1 MASIN
6 RSAVITKLHKVLKRH
21 FQPPPPPPNRTLFEN
36 LLYAAC
42 LENAPYAAAEAA
54 FQAVSTALFDWNEVR
69 VSTVKE
75 LSEIMKAHPDAV
87 GAANRLRR
95 SLQALFEANYSFDLE
110 PMKKLNL
117 GQAVQKLSSYDG
129 VTPFAV
135 AYVTQYSLGGH
146 SIPLDSGAMG
156 ALAVIGLTD
165 EKDTPKDGCAG
176 LERAIPKNKGMEF
189 GALLHLLAVEFHSNP
204 YSTNLHKILL
214 EVDPDAKG
222 RLPKRQA
229 KVEKKPEPPAPA
241 AAPTTATAGKGS
253 APAAKGNKADAKAVK
268 PGAKPADEKRA
279 DEKKGAEK
287 KQEAKKPEE
296 KKPEKADAAK
306 KPAPPAVKKPAAA
319 AAPAAKKAPA
329 KPAAKPAIAKRKPR

>member
-6 RSAVITKLHKVLKRH
+6 RSAVITKLYKVLKRH
-21 FQPPPPPPNRTLFEN
+21 FQPAPPPPARTLFEN
-36 LLYAAC
+36 LLFAAC

-75 LSEIMKAHPDAV
+75 LSEIMKAHPDAAS
-87 GAANRLRR
+87 AANRLRR

-135 AYVTQYSLGGH
+135 GYVTQFSLGGH

-156 ALAVIGLTD
+156 ALAVIGLVE
-165 EKDTPKDGCAG
+165 EKHTAKDGCPG
-176 LERAIPKNKGMEF
+176 LERAIPKNKGIEF
-189 GALLHLLAVEFHSNP
+189 GSLLHLLAVEFHANP

-214 EVDPDAKG
+214 EVDPEAKG

-229 KVEKKPEPPAPA
+229 KVEKKPEPAPAPA
-241 AAPTTATAGKGS
+241 P
-253 APAAKGNKADAKAVK
+253 APAAKGGKVEAKPDAKSAKPEVKGKPTDDKKAADKKADAKKAEEKK
-268 PGAKPADEKRA
+268 PG
-279 DEKKGAEK
+279 
-287 KQEAKKPEE
+287 E
-296 KKPEKADAAK
+296 KKPEKTDGAKKPEAPAAK
-306 KPAPPAVKKPAAA
+306 KPASV
-319 AAPAAKKAPA
+319 AAPAAKKPTA
-329 KPAAKPAIAKRKPR
+329 KPAAKPTIAKRKPR